1 MLLPAGVIAAVAA
14 QLTASDPGPVA
25 GTRVAAVPVEVAP
38 LDLVRAG
45 AAMFGSAR
53 YLRRPDGAAV
63 AGLGTAARVTA
74 AGAERFVA
82 LDRLLAE
89 LPDHPEAVTMLGF
102 SFAADGPRAP
112 EWDGFPAAE
121 AVTPAIAVVA
131 DHTGARLVV
140 ALPPGSD
147 PGGIIAT
154 LRDLP
159 DPGPS
164 RVPGLGDHAVHAL
177 PSGSDWCRSVDEAV
191 GAIRDGALAKV
202 VLARAALVTT
212 EMTIDP
218 FETVHHLAGNNP
230 HTYCYGWQVGGSA
243 FVGASPEML
252 VGKRG
257 DAVVSHPHAGSAPRG
272 DGDEE
277 DRAVGAALM
286 ASAKDREEHGVV
298 VDDIAARLSEV
309 TIDLAVPASPSL
321 VVTSTVQ
328 HLSTHVS
335 GTLRP
340 GVSLLDLVGRLHPTP
355 AVGGVPRA
363 EAIGFIDKL
372 EAIDRGWYAGGIGW
386 IDGAGDGEVAIALRC
401 GLLNGLE
408 ARLYAGNG
416 IVADSD
422 PERELVETR
431 WKLRPLLDLL
441 TAT

>member
-1 MLLPAGVIAAVAA
+1 MLIPADVHAAVTA
-14 QLTASDPGPVA
+14 QLTVA
-25 GTRVAAVPVEVAP
+25 GAGPTAATRFAVVPVEVAP

-45 AAMFGSAR
+45 AAMFGSTR
-53 YLRRPDGAAV
+53 FLRRPDGAAV
-63 AGLGTAARVTA
+63 AGLGVAARVTA
-74 AGAERFVA
+74 AGPDRFATLERLHAGMPRHAGV
-82 LDRLLAE
+82 
-89 LPDHPEAVTMLGF
+89 VTMLGF

-112 EWDGFPAAE
+112 EWDGFAAAE
-121 AVTPAIAVVA
+121 LVVPSVAVVE
-131 DHTGARLVV
+131 DHGGTRLVV
-140 ALPPGSD
+140 AVPPGSHPD
-147 PGGIIAT
+147 GIVAT
-154 LRDLP
+154 LRELA
-159 DPGPS
+159 DPGPP
-164 RVPGLGDHAVHAL
+164 RVPGLGDHAVRAV
-177 PSGSDWCRSVDEAV
+177 PRGSDWCRSVDEAV
-191 GAIRDGALAKV
+191 DAIGDGALAKV

-218 FETVHHLAGNNP
+218 FETVHHLAENNP
-230 HTYCYGWQVGGSA
+230 HTYCYGWQLGGSA

-252 VGKRG
+252 VGKLG
-257 DAVVSHPHAGSAPRG
+257 DGVVSHPHAGSAPRG

-286 ASAKDREEHGVV
+286 ASAKDREEHAVV
-298 VDDIAARLSEV
+298 VEDIAARLADV
-309 TIDLAVPASPSL
+309 TTDLAVPPSPSL

-328 HLSTHVS
+328 HLSSHIA

-372 EAIDRGWYAGGIGW
+372 EAIDRGWYAGGVGW
-386 IDGAGDGEVAIALRC
+386 LDGAGDGEVAIALRC
-401 GLLNGLE
+401 GLLDGTE

-422 PERELVETR
+422 SERELVETR